1 MCTISASMF
10 NALRQCLFVYC
21 VILLLL
27 KLCYVVNSSADD
39 TDFIKLYK
47 ACEENDTITC
57 IAILKKRPH
66 YVNRFKLPEGYTPF
80 MMACAYVN
88 TPLVKYMLEIG
99 AQVSLKSKNNETPF
113 YLAAFYHI
121 RNKDSTNAS
130 CIRELYYAGANINE
144 PTRNI
149 TPLQLAAIFGHT
161 SLVKWLLIKKATV
174 NTNPHPYF
182 LAKNQGHHE
191 TANLIA
197 CAEQFKSICC

>member
-10 NALRQCLFVYC
+10 NALRQWCAGSGLLNNGKFLYFVVLSLFVYC

-161 SLVKWLLIKKATV
+161 SLVKCEESRTSR
-174 NTNPHPYF
+174 NS
-182 LAKNQGHHE
+182 
-191 TANLIA
+191 
-197 CAEQFKSICC
+197 QFDRLCRTI